1 MVRNCSQRFI
11 YGTKTETVRTRHHI
25 CFARQNIKVFE
36 NNEAKVDEDVSLSV
50 LETVLSMKVT
60 LVTVQS

>member
-1 MVRNCSQRFI
+1 M
-11 YGTKTETVRTRHHI
+11 
-25 CFARQNIKVFE
+25 FE
-36 NNEAKVDEDVSLSV
+36 NNEAKVDKDVSLSV